1 MATQEAGA
9 GKLPT
14 AGMDL
19 GQVLLSNVLQTI
31 LPSVLGTSNK
41 TKKRASPEANAQAGQ
56 AFGTLTTPQDYS
68 GHDC

>member
-41 TKKRASPEANAQAGQ
+41 TKKRASPEANAQADKH
-56 AFGTLTTPQDYS
+56 LVR
-68 GHDC
+68 